1 MKVVYNPNENKK
13 IKIIYKLI
21 KIILNRTKK

>member
-13 IKIIYKLI
+13 IKLIYLLI
-21 KIILNRTKK
+21 KIILNKTKK